1 MPGRLVDVHDHR
13 LHLDCTG
20 SGRPTVVLE
29 PGLGAASSAMSE
41 RIAPALAGNTKVC
54 VYDRAG
60 RGWSEPAS
68 GPQDGVEVATDL
80 HTLLARAR
88 VDGPYV
94 LVGHSLGGIYALN
107 FAHRYPHQ
115 VAGVVLLD
123 SMHPKRSTS
132 LGGSTG
138 AEALLPSLA
147 RLGIG
152 RLVFDPK
159 DGSPPA
165 QARSLRDELAAMPTA
180 LEQAA
185 ELESLG
191 DRPLAVVEAAEGAQA
206 GWAAQQDDLATLSTN
221 SVHRVPPGATHA
233 SLINDQGD
241 AAQSSDA
248 VRAVVESVRA
258 ARPLGRP

>member
-1 MPGRLVDVHDHR
+1 M
-13 LHLDCTG
+13 
-20 SGRPTVVLE
+20 
-29 PGLGAASSAMSE
+29 
-41 RIAPALAGNTKVC
+41 
-54 VYDRAG
+54 
-60 RGWSEPAS
+60 
-68 GPQDGVEVATDL
+68 ATDL
-80 HTLLARAR
+80 HTLLRR
-88 VDGPYV
+88 GGMKGPYV
-94 LVGHSLGGIYALN
+94 LIGHSLGGIYALN
-107 FAHRYPHQ
+107 FTHRYPDQ

-152 RLVFDPK
+152 RLVVDPK

-221 SVHRVPPGATHA
+221 SVHRVPPGATHN
-233 SLINDQGD
+233 SLIDDEGD

-248 VRAVVESVRA
+248 VRAVVESIRA
-258 ARPLGRP
+258 ARPLARP